1 MSSQSLVSAVDD
13 AYWMAEAIALA
24 ARGRYSTSPNPQVG
38 CVLVK
43 EGRLLGQGWHQ
54 RAGGGHAEVHAL
66 ADCVDARG
74 ATAYVSLEPC
84 SHHGKTPPCA
94 ESLIKA
100 GVARVVIA
108 MQDPNPLVAGR
119 GISLLKEAGI
129 AVDVGL
135 QQADAEALN
144 LGFIKRMKCGLP
156 RVRAKLA
163 MSVDGR
169 TAMASGASQW
179 ITGPAARADVQRLR
193 AASCAIVSGVETVI
207 TDNAALTVRLEEAA
221 IDAANCRQPLRVI
234 VDSRLRTPASAAL
247 FQSGGKILMVTAH
260 KDLERRAAL
269 EAAGAEVLLLAG
281 ADGRVDLPAL
291 LKELGRRQCNEV
303 MVEAGAT
310 LCGAFMQ
317 AGLLDALTVYMAPTL
332 LGSNARAL
340 MDLPLNDMNEQ
351 RKLNIEAIR
360 AVGDDWRMDINVA
373 AVAG

>member
-1 MSSQSLVSAVDD
+1 
-13 AYWMAEAIALA
+13 
-24 ARGRYSTSPNPQVG
+24 
-38 CVLVK
+38 
-43 EGRLLGQGWHQ
+43 
-54 RAGGGHAEVHAL
+54 
-66 ADCVDARG
+66 
-74 ATAYVSLEPC
+74 
-84 SHHGKTPPCA
+84 
-94 ESLIKA
+94 
-100 GVARVVIA
+100 
-108 MQDPNPLVAGR
+108 
-119 GISLLKEAGI
+119 
-129 AVDVGL
+129 
-135 QQADAEALN
+135 
-144 LGFIKRMKCGLP
+144 MKCGLP